1 MASGDQN
8 SDLRRTP
15 RVLGS
20 LESRI
25 MEQLWATNAPCSV
38 QDVVDALGGGHN
50 YKTVMT
56 VLNRL
61 VTKQLLTR
69 ELDGRAYRYRAPN
82 SRTDFMR
89 SVADEIVRSYEGAY
103 GSEGMPHLVRA
114 IGASAP
120 SPQPTPRSSL
130 ALDDAEAKGPPP
142 VAILLSAVVL
152 LELLRIL
159 LARRTG

>member
-8 SDLRRTP
+8 NDLRRTP

-25 MEQLWATNAPCSV
+25 MEQLWATDAPRSV

-61 VTKQLLTR
+61 VAKQLLTR

-89 SVADEIVRSYEGAY
+89 SVADEMVRSYEEAY
-103 GSEGMPHLVRA
+103 GSEGMPHLVHA
-114 IGASAP
+114 IGAPAP
-120 SPQPTPRSSL
+120 PQPTARSSP
-130 ALDDAEAKGPPP
+130 ALDDAEAKRPPP
-142 VAILLSAVVL
+142 VAILLSAVIL

-159 LARRTG
+159 LARRTD

>member
-120 SPQPTPRSSL
+120 SPRVGRRWRPPSPAIGTTSGSRTRSTFSTRSPTTSRRKRGASS
-130 ALDDAEAKGPPP
+130 
-142 VAILLSAVVL
+142 
-152 LELLRIL
+152 
-159 LARRTG
+159 